1 MNTWMSRTLS
11 LALSAA
17 VALSAVSLPTLVEAK
32 RLGKG
37 NSQGMQRDM
46 PARTAPDAAPGKPA
60 QAPAAAAATPAAAG
74 AAAAAVPKRNW
85 MGPLAGLAAGLGLVA
100 LFSHLGMGEGLA
112 NFVMIALLAVAG
124 FFLVRF
130 LLARFGRGA
139 MNNGPALSGAGAG
152 AGGAGQ
158 QNLPWQQ
165 PASSQP
171 AQQPMQRNAL
181 DDTAPAMNLPA
192 AQGAPASLATAA
204 PQMAAAFVPATFDS
218 EGFARIAK
226 MIFIRMQTAN
236 DAADL
241 NDLRRFTTPEMFASI
256 RLEIQERGNAVQTTD
271 VVKVDAVVLDVAQES
286 DRQIVSVRFHGQVVE
301 EVGAAAT
308 DFNEIWHLVKSTGDD
323 SGAWAIAGIEQAA

>member
-1 MNTWMSRTLS
+1 MNNWMSRTLS

-46 PARTAPDAAPGKPA
+46 PSRTAPDAAPGKPA

-100 LFSHLGMGEGLA
+100 LFSHLGMGAGLA
-112 NFVMIALLAVAG
+112 NFVMLALLAVAG

-130 LLARFGRGA
+130 LLARFGRGST
-139 MNNGPALSGAGAG
+139 NNGPALAGAG
-152 AGGAGQ
+152 AGNAGQ

-165 PASSQP
+165 PTPSQP

-181 DDTAPAMNLPA
+181 EDTAPGVSLPSATGA
-192 AQGAPASLATAA
+192 ASAVATAV
-204 PQMAAAFVPATFDS
+204 PQATAAFVPATFDS
-218 EGFARIAK
+218 DGFARIAK

-256 RLEIQERGNAVQTTD
+256 RLEIQERGNALQTTD

-301 EVGAAAT
+301 EVGSAAT
-308 DFNEIWHLVKSTGDD
+308 DFNEIWHLVKSTDDD